1 MENQKKSYIFAVSAV
16 LLWSTVATAFKIALS
31 YMKLIELLFFSSV
44 ASLLILSIIILYQ
57 NKIKLVFKS
66 NSKEILISMTMG
78 LLNPFLYYLIL
89 FRAYDLLPAQ
99 EALTLNYTWAILVVL
114 MSIPLLKQ
122 KIKLKNILA
131 LLVSF
136 LGLIIIATKG
146 NIASFNFSDKF
157 GVALAIGSSLIWA
170 LFWLFNIK
178 DTREGIIKLFLGF
191 LFGSIYISIFGFFNN
206 QISIPNIY
214 GLLSSIYIGFFEMGI
229 TYVLWLYALKY
240 SSTTAQISNLIYL
253 SPFLSLV
260 FINTILGEKILVST
274 LFGLIL
280 IVLGILL
287 QSRFNKNK

>member
-191 LFGSIYISIFGFFNN
+191 LFGSIYISIFGFSNN